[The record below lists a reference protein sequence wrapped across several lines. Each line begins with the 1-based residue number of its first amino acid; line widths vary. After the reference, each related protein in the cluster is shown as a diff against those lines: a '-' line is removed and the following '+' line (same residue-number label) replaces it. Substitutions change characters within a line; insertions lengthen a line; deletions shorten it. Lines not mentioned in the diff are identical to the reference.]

1 MLISDVSLANP
12 MKRILITGAT
22 GNIGVEV
29 IRYLIRGH
37 QDHTVIAAVRD
48 VELAAK
54 RFVDYPGLSFRKLD
68 MENQTTFEGAFEGI
82 DVLFL
87 LRPPHI
93 SDVEKYMVPLLNSAK
108 TAGVNKVVFLSV
120 QGAEKSKVIPHNKI
134 ERLIRHLE
142 MDYIFV
148 RPSYF
153 MQNLTTTLRSE
164 IVNHQTITLPAG
176 AARFNWVDVHNIAEV
191 AAILLVDFEKFQ
203 NQAFEITGTE
213 NKTFGEATELLT
225 EVIGKEFRFRSVSP
239 FRYYLMK
246 RKAGVEKGLAI
257 VMTLLHFI
265 PRLQQDPEVSSV
277 YNRLTGKQPTTLREF
292 LERERTTLVSG

>member
-1 MLISDVSLANP
+1 

-29 IRYLIRGH
+29 IRYLIRDH

-48 VELAAK
+48 VEVATK
-54 RFVDYPGLSFRKLD
+54 RFVDYPRLSFRQLD

-93 SDVEKYMVPLLNSAK
+93 SDVEKYMVPLLNSAR
-108 TAGVNKVVFLSV
+108 TVGVNKVVFLSV

-134 ERLIRHLE
+134 ERLIRHLA

-153 MQNLTTTLRSE
+153 MQNLTTTLLSE

-176 AARFNWVDVHNIAEV
+176 AAKFNWVDVHNIAEV
-191 AAILLVDFEKFQ
+191 TAILLTDFEKFK
-203 NQAFEITGTE
+203 NQAFEITGSE
-213 NKTFGEATELLT
+213 NKTSGEATELLT
-225 EVIGKEFRFRSVSP
+225 EVKGKEFRFRSINP
-239 FRYYLMK
+239 FRFYFMK

-257 VMTLLHFI
+257 VMTLLHSI

-277 YNRLTGKQPTTLREF
+277 YHRLTGKQPTTLREF
-292 LERERTTLVSG
+292 LERERTTLISG